1 VLFYARDARKEGS
14 GTMTDIDHEKEMI
27 FVKLIRK
34 WPHVLEFSDDY
45 LMVHN
50 GKITLAT
57 SSVMEKYRMAKKTD
71 NMESR
76 SNLIQSIAE
85 LIDREY
91 YSNNNLEWYSL
102 RDYIANFND
111 NRLEELKLRIS

>member
-1 VLFYARDARKEGS
+1 
-14 GTMTDIDHEKEMI
+14 MTNIDQEKEMI

-34 WPHVLEFSDDY
+34 GPHVLEFSDDY

-57 SSVMEKYRMAKKTD
+57 SSVLEKYRSIKKAE
-71 NMESR
+71 NIELR
-76 SNLIQSIAE
+76 HNLFQAIAE

-91 YSNNNLEWYSL
+91 YSNSNLEWYSL
-102 RDYIANFND
+102 RDYIANFNVS
-111 NRLEELKLRIS
+111 RLEELKLRIS

>member
-1 VLFYARDARKEGS
+1 
-14 GTMTDIDHEKEMI
+14 MTNIDHEKEMI
-27 FVKLIRK
+27 FVRLLRK
-34 WPHVLEFSDDY
+34 GAHILEFSDDY

-50 GKITLAT
+50 GRITLAT
-57 SSVMEKYRMAKKTD
+57 SSVLEKYRSIKKA
-71 NMESR
+71 EGLEPGC
-76 SNLIQSIAE
+76 NLVQAIAE

-102 RDYIANFND
+102 REYIANFNV